1 MARLAPTTAGYQ
13 GGKPGQVN
21 QTDRQTDIWIEWMDG
36 SNQTGR
42 RNGALKV
49 LQVTTIWTT
58 GLTRGDGI
66 GRRRERRSVI
76 S

>member
-1 MARLAPTTAGYQ
+1 MARLAPTTAGSQ
-13 GGKPGQVN
+13 GGKPG
-21 QTDRQTDIWIEWMDG
+21 QTDIWIEWMDG
-36 SNQTGR
+36 SNQMGR

-49 LQVTTIWTT
+49 LQVTAIWTT
-58 GLTRGDGI
+58 GLTRGDGN